1 MTDEMERSEKR
12 RSRRDARL
20 VIVALA
26 GVLLLWFVIAN
37 TQKVKVHFWVFS
49 AETSLITVIVI
60 SAGLG
65 ALLALLLRRSK
76 HPRDHRR

>member
-1 MTDEMERSEKR
+1 MTDRTEQPER
-12 RSRRDARL
+12 RSPKRDARV
-20 VIVALA
+20 VIITLA
-26 GVLLLWFVIAN
+26 GALLLWFVIAN

-65 ALLALLLRRSK
+65 ALLALLLRRSREPK
-76 HPRDHRR
+76 GRRH

>member
-1 MTDEMERSEKR
+1 MTDEMERAKKR
-12 RSRRDARL
+12 SPRRDARL
-20 VIVALA
+20 VIITLA

-76 HPRDHRR
+76 HPHDHQR

>member
-1 MTDEMERSEKR
+1 MTDGMEHAAKRSPK
-12 RSRRDARL
+12 RDARIV
-20 VIVALA
+20 VITLA

-65 ALLALLLRRSK
+65 ALLALLLRKSK
-76 HPRDHRR
+76 HPSDHQR